1 MAFLSFLQGEI
12 LSHLKLN
19 LIILIA
25 AVIFPLYGVILVVY
39 RLFFSP
45 LANVP
50 GPKLAAATQCY
61 ETFYDLIAGG
71 GGNFTRQIKKMH
83 DKYGTS
89 GSHPHHLRPFS
100 QATKA
105 KLYVST
111 RGKCTLTTRNISRPF
126 MPLRLHTAS

>member
-1 MAFLSFLQGEI
+1 MAFLSFLQGEL
-12 LSHLKLN
+12 LSHSRLSL
-19 LIILIA
+19 LTLIA
-25 AVIFPLYGVILVVY
+25 AVVCPLYGIVLVVY

-45 LANVP
+45 LASVP
-50 GPKLAAATQCY
+50 GPKLAAATQYY
-61 ETFYDLIAGG
+61 ETYYDLIAGG

-89 GSHPHHLRPFS
+89 GSDSHHLLPFS

-111 RGKCTLTTRNISRPF
+111 HGKCTLTTRNTSRPS